1 MRLRPAFF
9 LGLLFSAY
17 AAALALP
24 GCGRAAPPEGLDA
37 KTIDASTA
45 SARDT
50 GALTRVE
57 ASSALSSATFAELS
71 KRLSEP
77 DRPFFSDNYVSNETS
92 YLHVA
97 EGLETLAESG
107 GAYIGVGPEQTFSYL
122 ALLRPKLAF
131 VVDLRRGN
139 LVLHLLY
146 KALFQEATSRS
157 HFLALLV
164 GRPYDE
170 ASQPGPAA
178 SVSEVI
184 RHAEKRPPSEAVY
197 ASTHERLVRIV
208 EESLGGRL
216 DPSDAKRLA
225 TAHRAF
231 FDGQLDLAF
240 ALKEKNGR
248 AYPKLRELLVA
259 TDRSGR
265 PRGFLA
271 TEGAFRF
278 VATMQK
284 ENRVVPVVGDLAGA
298 HALPSIAATL
308 RERGLFVNALYVSNV
323 EQYLFA
329 GDAFA
334 KWTKNVSLLP
344 TNGKSLILRAYL
356 DQGKRHPLEVDPHRT
371 VSLLQRTN
379 AFLERGAEKPY
390 TSFWELAN
398 APGPE

>member
-1 MRLRPAFF
+1 M
-9 LGLLFSAY
+9 
-17 AAALALP
+17 
-24 GCGRAAPPEGLDA
+24 
-37 KTIDASTA
+37 
-45 SARDT
+45 
-50 GALTRVE
+50 
-57 ASSALSSATFAELS
+57 ELS

-77 DRPFFSDNYVSNETS
+77 DRPFFSDNLVSNETS

-97 EGLETLAESG
+97 DGLETLAEPG

-122 ALLRPKLAF
+122 ALLKPKLAF
-131 VVDLRRGN
+131 VVDLRREN

-157 HFLALLV
+157 HFLTLLV

-178 SVSEVI
+178 SASEVI
-184 RHAEKRPPSEAVY
+184 RHAEKRPPSEEVH

-265 PRGFLA
+265 SRSFLA

-284 ENRVVPVVGDLAGA
+284 ENRVVPVVGDLAGS
-298 HALPSIAATL
+298 HALPSIAVAL
-308 RERGLFVNALYVSNV
+308 RERGLLVNALYVSNV

-334 KWTKNVSLLP
+334 RWTKNVASLP

-379 AFLERGAEKPY
+379 AFLERGSKKPY
-390 TSFWELAN
+390 ASFWELAN
-398 APGPE
+398 APGAE